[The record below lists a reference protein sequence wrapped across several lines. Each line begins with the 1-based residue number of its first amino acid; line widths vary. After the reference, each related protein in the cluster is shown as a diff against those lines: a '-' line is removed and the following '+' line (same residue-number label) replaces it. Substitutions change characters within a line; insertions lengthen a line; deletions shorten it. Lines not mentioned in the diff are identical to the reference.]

1 VAKADKIN
9 ELVQTVRKLN
19 WEVRPKLNNTA
30 GGASEDDPLYQALVD
45 LRNNEIKMSQ
55 QIRNMSLSEA
65 DVTVQRADV
74 EELLQTKGVGPRQL
88 LSEFG
93 TAREAILS
101 VLRNFTDEEWTREH
115 NTTSGTISIEK
126 MVDDLIAS
134 DKQHMERILSAVS

>member
-1 VAKADKIN
+1 MAKADKIN